1 MDDCSDCFGCSLPCF
16 PGKKSDEPKT
26 VNIFLGFFFML
37 NLVVGI
43 GFLGLPFSFVSGGI
57 LPGIITIAVAAFVS
71 WNCAI
76 WELEVMARAQ
86 VCCIITRC
94 TMIVGGKYM
103 GGSSR
108 NTWVVAQGFVYIMFV
123 SLFLGLH

>member
-1 MDDCSDCFGCSLPCF
+1 
-16 PGKKSDEPKT
+16 
-26 VNIFLGFFFML
+26 
-37 NLVVGI
+37 
-43 GFLGLPFSFVSGGI
+43 
-57 LPGIITIAVAAFVS
+57 
-71 WNCAI
+71 
-76 WELEVMARAQ
+76 MARAQ

-108 NTWVVAQGFVYIMFV
+108 NTWVVAQEIHGVVAQGFVYIMFV